1 VTLWIK
7 ICGMTT
13 PEAVEASLHASVD
26 AIGFVFA
33 QSVRQVTPQQAATLA
48 APARG
53 RVLCAAVTRHPTQQA
68 LDEIVAVFKPD
79 LLQTDAADLRG
90 LQLPTQLPLLPVYRQ
105 HPVQASLPLAA
116 APQLPARLLF
126 EGPVSGSGQQSDWQ
140 AAGQLAR
147 QTELILA
154 GGLTVTNVAA
164 AIEAVH
170 PFGVDVSSGVEE
182 RPGIKSQAAIARFV
196 SAARSVGHRSK
207 EYDSPTTR

>member
-1 VTLWIK
+1 MIPWIK

-13 PEAVEASLHASVD
+13 PEAVEASLGAGVD

-33 QSVRQVTPQQAATLA
+33 QSVRQVTPAQAAILA
-48 APARG
+48 VPARG
-53 RVLCAAVTRHPTQQA
+53 RVLCTAVTRHPTQQTI
-68 LDEIVAVFKPD
+68 DEILALFKPD
-79 LLQTDAADLRG
+79 LLQTDAADLSG
-90 LQLPTQLPLLPVYRQ
+90 LRIPTQLPLLPVYR
-105 HPVQASLPLAA
+105 HRLLDDPVAGSPGAR

-126 EGPVSGSGQQSDWQ
+126 EGPTSGSGQPCDWRAASD
-140 AAGQLAR
+140 LAR

-154 GGLTVTNVAA
+154 GGLTATNVAA

-207 EYDSPTTR
+207 AL